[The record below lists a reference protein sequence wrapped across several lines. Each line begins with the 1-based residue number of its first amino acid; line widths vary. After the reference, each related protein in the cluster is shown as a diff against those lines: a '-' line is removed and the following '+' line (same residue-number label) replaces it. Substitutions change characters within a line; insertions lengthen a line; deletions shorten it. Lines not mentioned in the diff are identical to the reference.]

1 MAEKKEVQ
9 KESIHQTLVRI
20 QRDLKAP
27 KGQYNK
33 FSNFYYRSCE
43 DILEAV
49 KPLLN
54 GCTLTISDQ
63 VEQKQVQAAAKVGD
77 VVRSSDRFYIKATA
91 RISNGTE
98 SIEVSAFAREAL
110 DKKGMDAAQITGA
123 ASSYARKY
131 ALNGLFAIDDN
142 KDADAKEGNK
152 TESKKPSI
160 DKHVSVDEQ
169 VEDQLKMIKAQK
181 SKIQLEKWRL
191 KILDSKAYTA
201 AQKKQLITC
210 IDETRKDI

>member
-1 MAEKKEVQ
+1 MAEKKEIK

-49 KPLLN
+49 KPILI
-54 GCTLTISDQ
+54 GCTITINDQ
-63 VEQKQVQAAAKVGD
+63 VVMFD
-77 VVRSSDRFYIKATA
+77 DRFYIEAVV

-98 SIEVSAFAREAL
+98 WIENTAFAREAL
-110 DKKGMDAAQITGA
+110 TKKGMDEAQITGA

-142 KDADAKEGNK
+142 KDTDAKDNNK
-152 TESKKPSI
+152 TESKKLSA
-160 DKHVSVDEQ
+160 DEQ

-191 KILDSKAYTA
+191 KISDSKAYTA

>member
-1 MAEKKEVQ
+1 MAEKKEIR

-20 QRDLKAP
+20 QKDLKAP

-54 GCTLTISDQ
+54 GCYLTLSD
-63 VEQKQVQAAAKVGD
+63 KI
-77 VVRSSDRFYIKATA
+77 VVSQDRFYVEARA
-91 RISNGTE
+91 RICNENGQ
-98 SIEVSAFAREAL
+98 SIEVPAYAREAE

-142 KDADAKEGNK
+142 KDADAKEGKK
-152 TESKKPSI
+152 TGSKKLSAN
-160 DKHVSVDEQ
+160 EQ

-181 SKIQLEKWRL
+181 NRGQLAKWRK
-191 KILDSKAYTA
+191 KIGDSDAYTK
-201 AQKKQLITC
+201 AQKKMLISQ
-210 IDETRKDI
+210 IDIEVAK

>member
-1 MAEKKEVQ
+1 MAEKKEIK

-33 FSNFYYRSCE
+33 FSNFSYRSCE

-49 KPLLN
+49 KPILN
-54 GCTLTISDQ
+54 GFSLTIRD
-63 VEQKQVQAAAKVGD
+63 E
-77 VVRSSDRFYIKATA
+77 VVMIGDRFYIKATA

-98 SIEVSAFAREAL
+98 YIENTASAREAE

-142 KDADAKEGNK
+142 KDADAKDNNK

-181 SKIQLEKWRL
+181 SKIQLEKWRI

-201 AQKKQLITC
+201 AQKKKLITC
-210 IDETRKDI
+210 IDETRKNI

>member
-1 MAEKKEVQ
+1 MAEKKEIR

-33 FSNFYYRSCE
+33 FSNFSYRSCE

-49 KPLLN
+49 KPILN
-54 GCTLTISDQ
+54 GFSLTIRD
-63 VEQKQVQAAAKVGD
+63 E
-77 VVRSSDRFYIKATA
+77 VVMIGDRFYIKATA

-98 SIEVSAFAREAL
+98 YIENTAFAREAL
-110 DKKGMDAAQITGA
+110 DKKGMDEAQITGA

-142 KDADAKEGNK
+142 KDADAKDNNK
-152 TESKKPSI
+152 TEGKKISA
-160 DKHVSVDEQ
+160 DEQ

-181 SKIQLEKWRL
+181 SKIQLEKWRE
-191 KILDSKAYTA
+191 KISDSNAYTA
-201 AQKKQLITC
+201 AQKKKLITC
-210 IDETRKDI
+210 IDETRKNN

>member
-1 MAEKKEVQ
+1 MAEKKEIK

-33 FSNFYYRSCE
+33 FSNFSYRSCE

-49 KPLLN
+49 KPILN
-54 GCTLTISDQ
+54 GFSLTIRD
-63 VEQKQVQAAAKVGD
+63 E
-77 VVRSSDRFYIKATA
+77 VVMIGDRFYIKATA

-98 SIEVSAFAREAL
+98 YIENTASAREAE

-142 KDADAKEGNK
+142 KDADAKDNNK
-152 TESKKPSI
+152 TESKKTSA
-160 DKHVSVDEQ
+160 DEQ
-169 VEDQLKMIKAQK
+169 MEEQLKMIKAQK
-181 SKIQLEKWRL
+181 SKIHLEKWRE
-191 KILDSKAYTA
+191 KISDSKAYTV
-201 AQKKQLITC
+201 AQKKTLIDC
-210 IDETRKDI
+210 IDETRKNN

>member
-1 MAEKKEVQ
+1 MAEKKEIK

-49 KPLLN
+49 KPILN
-54 GCTLTISDQ
+54 GCTITINDQ
-63 VEQKQVQAAAKVGD
+63 VVMFD
-77 VVRSSDRFYIKATA
+77 DRFYIEAVV

-98 SIEVSAFAREAL
+98 WIENTAFAREAS
-110 DKKGMDAAQITGA
+110 DKKGMDEAQITGA

-142 KDADAKEGNK
+142 KDTDAKDNNK
-152 TESKKPSI
+152 TESKKLSA
-160 DKHVSVDEQ
+160 DEQ

-191 KILDSKAYTA
+191 KISDSKAYTA

>member
-1 MAEKKEVQ
+1 MAEKKEIK

-33 FSNFYYRSCE
+33 FSNFSYRSCE

-49 KPLLN
+49 KPILN
-54 GCTLTISDQ
+54 GFSLTIRD
-63 VEQKQVQAAAKVGD
+63 E
-77 VVRSSDRFYIKATA
+77 VVMIGDRFYIKATA

-98 SIEVSAFAREAL
+98 YIENTAFAREAL
-110 DKKGMDAAQITGA
+110 DKKGMDEAQITGA

-142 KDADAKEGNK
+142 KDADAKDNNK
-152 TESKKPSI
+152 TESKKTSA
-160 DKHVSVDEQ
+160 DEQ
-169 VEDQLKMIKAQK
+169 MEEQLKMIKAQK

-191 KILDSKAYTA
+191 KISDSKAYTA

>member
-1 MAEKKEVQ
+1 MAEKEIR

-20 QRDLKAP
+20 QKDLKAP

-54 GCTLTISDQ
+54 GCYLTLSD
-63 VEQKQVQAAAKVGD
+63 KI
-77 VVRSSDRFYIKATA
+77 VVSQDRFYVEARA
-91 RISNGTE
+91 RICNENGQ
-98 SIEVSAFAREAL
+98 SIEVPAYAREAE

-142 KDADAKEGNK
+142 KDADAKDNNK
-152 TESKKPSI
+152 TEGKKISA
-160 DKHVSVDEQ
+160 DEQ

-191 KILDSKAYTA
+191 KISDSKAYTA
-201 AQKKQLITC
+201 AQKKN
-210 IDETRKDI
+210 

>member
-1 MAEKKEVQ
+1 MAEKKEIK

-33 FSNFYYRSCE
+33 FSNFSYRSCE

-49 KPLLN
+49 KPILN
-54 GCTLTISDQ
+54 GFSLTIRD
-63 VEQKQVQAAAKVGD
+63 E
-77 VVRSSDRFYIKATA
+77 VVMIGDRFYIKATA

-98 SIEVSAFAREAL
+98 YIENTASAREAE

-142 KDADAKEGNK
+142 KDADAKDNNK
-152 TESKKPSI
+152 TESKKTSA
-160 DKHVSVDEQ
+160 DEQ
-169 VEDQLKMIKAQK
+169 MEEQLKMIKAQK
-181 SKIQLEKWRL
+181 SKIHLEKWRE
-191 KILDSKAYTA
+191 KISDSNAYTA
-201 AQKKQLITC
+201 AR
-210 IDETRKDI
+210 RKN

>member
-1 MAEKKEVQ
+1 MAEKKEIR

-33 FSNFYYRSCE
+33 FSNFSYRSCE

-49 KPLLN
+49 KPILN
-54 GCTLTISDQ
+54 GFSLTIRD
-63 VEQKQVQAAAKVGD
+63 E
-77 VVRSSDRFYIKATA
+77 VVMIGDRFYIKATA

-98 SIEVSAFAREAL
+98 YIENTAFAREAL
-110 DKKGMDAAQITGA
+110 DKKGMDEAQITGA

-142 KDADAKEGNK
+142 KDADAKDNNK
-152 TESKKPSI
+152 TESKKTSA
-160 DKHVSVDEQ
+160 DEQ
-169 VEDQLKMIKAQK
+169 MEEQLKMIKAQK
-181 SKIQLEKWRL
+181 SKIHLEKWRE
-191 KILDSKAYTA
+191 KISDSKAYTV
-201 AQKKQLITC
+201 AQKKTLIDC
-210 IDETRKDI
+210 IDETRKNN

>member
-1 MAEKKEVQ
+1 MAEKKEIR

-20 QRDLKAP
+20 QKDLKAP

-54 GCTLTISDQ
+54 GCYLTLSD
-63 VEQKQVQAAAKVGD
+63 KI
-77 VVRSSDRFYIKATA
+77 VVSQDRFYVEARA
-91 RISNGTE
+91 RICNENGQ
-98 SIEVSAFAREAL
+98 SIEVPAYAREAE

-142 KDADAKEGNK
+142 KDADAKEGKK
-152 TESKKPSI
+152 TGSKKTSA
-160 DKHVSVDEQ
+160 DEQ

-181 SKIQLEKWRL
+181 NRGQLAKWRK
-191 KILDSKAYTA
+191 KIGDSDAYTK
-201 AQKKQLITC
+201 AQKKMLINQ
-210 IDETRKDI
+210 IDIEVAK